1 MIVSNFI
8 RIDAE
13 QRSEEAM
20 AVDSGAGTAL
30 EKIFNWKYNFYL
42 VGVEGIRITILIG
55 YSINSSH

>member
-42 VGVEGIRITILIG
+42 VGVEGIYPTET
-55 YSINSSH
+55 SKKDNNK